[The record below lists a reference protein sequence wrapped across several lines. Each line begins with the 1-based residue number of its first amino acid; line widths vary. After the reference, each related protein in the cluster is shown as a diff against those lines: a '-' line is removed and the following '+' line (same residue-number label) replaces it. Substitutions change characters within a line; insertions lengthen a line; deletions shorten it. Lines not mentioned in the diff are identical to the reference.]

1 MKKVLVLLVLLG
13 ATGAAGAWWTGLLGR
28 SQGPSFRTVK
38 VKRGDIQATVSATGT
53 LEPQEVVDV
62 SAQITG
68 QILDLGYDPKD
79 PEKDPRKRRRVE
91 WGTEVEEGTLLAQLD
106 DKVFKARVFQAK
118 ANLLQ
123 ANANVV
129 QARAKLDQAERD
141 FMRAQH
147 MFSKGA
153 IGSQEYDGAKSAY
166 ETAKAGIE
174 VNKAAVE
181 VARGALQEA
190 QTNLGYTVIRS
201 PVKGV
206 IIDRRVNIG
215 QTVVSNLNA
224 QSMFLVAKDL
234 DLMEIWASVNE
245 ADVGQIRVGQ
255 TVRFSVASQPSH
267 DPFRGK
273 VSQIRLNATSNS
285 NVVTYTVVV
294 SFDNSKQK
302 LLPYLTASLQFEV
315 AQRKNVLYLPNS
327 ALRWRPLVRQVE
339 ESERPRWERYLRKS
353 PGDMENSGMLQ
364 AGEGAA
370 HDRVI
375 VWVDNGQG
383 FLEPREVRIG
393 QTDGRVTEIAEGLK
407 EGDEI
412 VFGVDTQKAKGP
424 NSPLFPSFVGKQGR

>member
-13 ATGAAGAWWTGLLGR
+13 AAGAAGAWYTGLWGR
-28 SQGPSFRTVK
+28 PQLPSWRTVQ

-68 QILDLGYDPKD
+68 QILDLGCDPKD

-106 DKVFKARVFQAK
+106 DKVFKARVIQAK
-118 ANLLQ
+118 ANLQQ
-123 ANANVV
+123 ANANVT
-129 QARAKLDQAERD
+129 QTRAKLDQAERD
-141 FMRAQH
+141 YVRAQH
-147 MFSKGA
+147 MFAKVA
-153 IGSQEYDGAKSAY
+153 IGVQEYDAAKSNY
-166 ETAKAGIE
+166 EVTKALLE
-174 VNKAAVE
+174 VNQAAVE
-181 VARGALQEA
+181 VAKGALQEA
-190 QTNLGYTVIRS
+190 QTNLGYTVIKS

-245 ADVGQIRVGQ
+245 ADVGQIHVGQ
-255 TVRFSVASQPSH
+255 TVRFTVASRSSQDSL
-267 DPFRGK
+267 RGK

-294 SFDNSKQK
+294 SFNNSKEK

-315 AQRKNVLYLPNS
+315 AQRKNVLYLPNA
-327 ALRWRPLVRQVE
+327 ALRWRPLVRQVD
-339 ESERPRWERYLRKS
+339 ESERPRWERHLRKNPS
-353 PGDMENSGMLQ
+353 DMENSGMLQ
-364 AGEGAA
+364 AGEGSV

-383 FLEPREVRIG
+383 FLESREIRIG
-393 QTDGRVTEIAEGLK
+393 QTDGRVTEVAEGLK
-407 EGDEI
+407 EGDAI
-412 VFGVDTQKAKGP
+412 VSGVDVQKTRAA